1 MCSLTA
7 CPQDLCPPLEFTGE
21 EARCD
26 KLRVRGTC
34 QDKTERSQPLSI
46 CNIYYPSY
54 ILLAGIFTTN
64 TARDVSS
71 LEAAPILAMRKTTLG
86 SGRFVWRHASPS
98 KLTYRQY
105 LFVSIV
111 YLTFSMLGTE
121 LLARQKATP
130 LRSLTRAPW
139 PWRLSSPS
147 FLLVINC
154 KNGKWCLYAGFLMYV
169 LSTVSF
175 IVDQLWWWLAPILAG
190 SSTISDVTAQTP
202 TDSFETPGWSNIFL
216 FSDKYFRV
224 AQI

>member
-147 FLLVINC
+147 SSLVVNC
-154 KNGKWCLYAGFLMYV
+154 RNVVCIHSFIH
-169 LSTVSF
+169 SF
-175 IVDQLWWWLAPILAG
+175 IVD
-190 SSTISDVTAQTP
+190 
-202 TDSFETPGWSNIFL
+202 
-216 FSDKYFRV
+216 
-224 AQI
+224 